1 MADNLSVTRSAC
13 YTANQGAIEVQRRMR
28 AATAILFAAIVL
40 MTAAHLTGQVIAGTG
55 VALTPS
61 KFPRHGAAEVRA
73 MFEEG
78 KELGKYA
85 VFIYQWS
92 QEDRTSVAR
101 TMMDMSKD
109 AGYTPI
115 LALSPTTLTDMRGK
129 LDMPAAVK
137 RRAGNRPTF
146 ADKAVHIPYIEA
158 AFELAKLKPPYL
170 CLATEI
176 NFLAFASID
185 EYVKFAAVYKRLYQE
200 VKKISPET
208 KVFVSFQWDY
218 FQIMANREPKR
229 ISEHVKLIDIF
240 RPELDVVAFTSY
252 PSDHYKTPADVPAN
266 YYDRISEYVK
276 PSDEIHFM
284 EIGWPTSGTGSEAEQ
299 VEFIERLPRMMAKI
313 KPKVVAWSL
322 LHDVDTSALGGD
334 LASTGLKHPDGRIK
348 AGYKAFRDLSRK

>member
-1 MADNLSVTRSAC
+1 ML
-13 YTANQGAIEVQRRMR
+13 
-28 AATAILFAAIVL
+28 AAIGSLCGALVFI
-40 MTAAHLTGQVIAGTG
+40 TDARPAGQAIMDTG

-61 KFPRHGAAEVRA
+61 KFPRHSAAEVRA

-78 KELGKYA
+78 KSLGKYA

-92 QEDRTSVAR
+92 QEDRTSVANS
-101 TMMDMSKD
+101 MMEMSRD

-115 LALSPTTLTDMRGK
+115 LALSPTTLTEMRGK
-129 LDMPAAVK
+129 LDMPESVK
-137 RRAGNRPTF
+137 ARAGRRPTF
-146 ADKAVHIPYIEA
+146 SDKNVHIPYIEA

-200 VKKISPET
+200 VKKISPQT

-218 FQIMANREPKR
+218 FQIMANKEPKR
-229 ISEHVKLIDIF
+229 IAEHRKLIEIF

-252 PSDHYKTPADVPAN
+252 PSDHFKTPAEVPAN

-276 PSDEIHFM
+276 PTDEIHFM
-284 EIGWPTSGTGSEAEQ
+284 EIGWPTSGSGTEAEQ
-299 VEFIERLPRMMAKI
+299 VQFIERLPSLMAKI
-313 KPKVVAWSL
+313 KPRVVAWSL
-322 LHDVDTSALGGD
+322 LHDVDTSSLGGD
-334 LASTGLKHPDGRIK
+334 LASTGLRHPDGRPK
-348 AGYKAFRDLSRK
+348 AGYKTFSQISRKQ